1 VVGDV
6 YGAAYAGDPKFEVV
20 GGRIRQF
27 AAALGDPPR
36 ILVAKLG
43 QDGNDRDAKVIAST
57 FAISASTSLPAA
69 AARNALEPADRSR
82 RRASAPEDHAIAPA
96 PGSAGTARG
105 SGPALRGR
113 EPSACACAGAP
124 SALPIVIADR
134 SGTTPASAEARFREA
149 DMAGG
154 DISQG
159 SGDGEPSWPLLT
171 RAFR

>member
-1 VVGDV
+1 MVGDV

-43 QDGNDRDAKVIAST
+43 QDGNDRGAKVIAST

-82 RRASAPEDHAIAPA
+82 RRASAPKDHAIAPA

-113 EPSACACAGAP
+113 EPSAL
-124 SALPIVIADR
+124 SIVIADR

-171 RAFR
+171 GRFVDIIFYIKS